1 MTGLGLD
8 LNALYQQGLNFL
20 LGQAANW
27 SRIPTRLRR
36 AEAARAI
43 VEAAA
48 GQQNDQGTVA
58 TMRATRDALSQ
69 VQRRFDSSSGKIAD
83 VVDRYRAVPAGSL
96 PSLDL
101 APKAAEVAALVAA
114 TTVAVTAIERQIA
127 ASAAKVLTPA
137 QLAQLNT
144 GMYFPTFISAQA
156 KNWIM
161 YALIGG
167 GIYLAVKALGRS
179 GGTRSW

>member
-8 LNALYQQGLNFL
+8 LSALYQQGLDFL
-20 LGQAANW
+20 LKQAANW

-43 VEAAA
+43 VEGAA
-48 GQQNDQGTVA
+48 GQKNDQQIVYAMQQLRGA
-58 TMRATRDALSQ
+58 ISN

-83 VVDRYRAVPAGSL
+83 VVDRYRAVPAGSI
-96 PSLDL
+96 PPLDL

-114 TTVAVTAIERQIA
+114 TTAAVTEIERQIN
-127 ASAAKVLTPA
+127 ASAPKVLTP
-137 QLAQLNT
+137 QQVAQLNT
-144 GMYFPTFISAQA
+144 GMSFPTFIGNQA
-156 KNWIM
+156 KAWVKYI
-161 YALIGG
+161 LIGG
-167 GIYLAVKALGRS
+167 GIYLAIKALGRS

>member
-8 LNALYQQGLNFL
+8 LSALYQQGLNFL
-20 LGQAANW
+20 LQQAANW

-36 AEAARAI
+36 VEAARAI

-48 GQQNDQGTVA
+48 GQKNDQGIVLA
-58 TMRATRDALSQ
+58 MQQLRDAISN
-69 VQRRFDSSSGKIAD
+69 VERRFDSSSGKIAD
-83 VVDRYRAVPAGSL
+83 VVDRYRAVPAGSI
-96 PSLDL
+96 PPLDL

-114 TTVAVTAIERQIA
+114 VTAAVTEIERQVNT
-127 ASAAKVLTPA
+127 SATKVLTPT

-144 GMYFPTFISAQA
+144 GMHFPTFIGNQA
-156 KNWIM
+156 KNWIK
-161 YALIGG
+161 YVLIGG
-167 GIYLAVKALGRS
+167 AIYLAVKALGRS